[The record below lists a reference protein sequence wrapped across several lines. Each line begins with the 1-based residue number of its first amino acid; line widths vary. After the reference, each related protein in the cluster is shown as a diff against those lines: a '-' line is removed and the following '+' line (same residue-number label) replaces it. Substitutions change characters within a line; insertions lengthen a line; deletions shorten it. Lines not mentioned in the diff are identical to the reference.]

1 MPPPWPHGLPSCWP
15 VAPIAADGAAGNR
28 QRPAAGDAAAFEPDL
43 ITIDR
48 AAGDRQRPAAVVD
61 AAASARGERIGCTSP
76 VAADGAVG
84 NRQRPVV
91 EDAAALTATIA
102 ADNAVEDRQCRAA
115 PEPSL

>member
-28 QRPAAGDAAAFEPDL
+28 QRP
-43 ITIDR
+43 
-48 AAGDRQRPAAVVD
+48 
-61 AAASARGERIGCTSP
+61 
-76 VAADGAVG
+76 
-84 NRQRPVV
+84 VV
-91 EDAAALTATIA
+91 EDAAALAATKIFAMISDVSIHAAVHQRQCRAAAIGGIVEDAAASIGTIA